1 MKINKYNNN
10 NNSICCI
17 CLEKMNDDYIILKC
31 KHDFH

>member
-1 MKINKYNNN
+1 MKINKYN

-17 CLEKMNDDYIILKC
+17 CLEKMNDDYIVLKC